1 MSRIVEMISCVVVLI
16 AVMLSSHQ
24 SSAFS
29 TVQMSKCTRT
39 TTTATAETTALFN
52 NNLASDDGDDESLE
66 IPPAEEYT
74 GSVDWDAEWK
84 KVVKNDDPSKLDTGK
99 ERPGSTYYKS
109 EAEIAAI
116 KTANAATKKVS
127 EATSS
132 VSKVIPDIRSLSG
145 DWKFWVATLAIISI
159 GISVLSAPQNVPTG
173 LQGDSY
179 YI

>member
-1 MSRIVEMISCVVVLI
+1 MISYVVALI
-16 AVMLSSHQ
+16 AMVVSSHQ
-24 SSAFS
+24 SSAFPV
-29 TVQMSKCTRT
+29 VQMSRWATAAT
-39 TTTATAETTALFN
+39 TTTTSLKTKTTALFN

-74 GSVDWDAEWK
+74 GSVDWDEEWK
-84 KVVKNDDPSKLDTGK
+84 KVVRNEGKLDTGK

-116 KTANAATKKVS
+116 KTANAATRKVS

-145 DWKFWVATLAIISI
+145 DWKFWIALLAIVSI
-159 GISVLSAPQNVPTG
+159 GVSVLTAPQNVSTG
-173 LQGDSY
+173 Y
-179 YI
+179 AM